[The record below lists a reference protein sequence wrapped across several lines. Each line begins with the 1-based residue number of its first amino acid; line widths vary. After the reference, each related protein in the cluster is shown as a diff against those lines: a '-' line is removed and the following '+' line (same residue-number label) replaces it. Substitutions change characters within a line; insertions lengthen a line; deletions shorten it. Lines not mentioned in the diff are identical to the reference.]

1 MKLVKTRSPLI
12 LGTKTIKGNAR
23 ADNIKPEFLSRQII
37 ENMQKKKKKRIK
49 DKKKESRDKTR
60 ANVNDPDYSQG
71 LITGTWSFSTEPLA
85 FYFLIASRNT
95 EKLV

>member
-37 ENMQKKKKKRIK
+37 ENMQKKKKKELEI
-49 DKKKESRDKTR
+49 KKKR
-60 ANVNDPDYSQG
+60 
-71 LITGTWSFSTEPLA
+71 I
-85 FYFLIASRNT
+85 
-95 EKLV
+95 